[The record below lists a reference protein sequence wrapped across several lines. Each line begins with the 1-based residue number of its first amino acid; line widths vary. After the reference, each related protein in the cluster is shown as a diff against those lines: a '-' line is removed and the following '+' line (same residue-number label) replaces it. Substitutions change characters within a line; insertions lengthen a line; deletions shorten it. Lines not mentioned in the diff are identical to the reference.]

1 MTDQANVSQPV
12 EAGRKRSSVA
22 WPLLGGF
29 VAGMV
34 VTAVIGVMVMPSMM
48 IVTEKSPLGFD
59 ETVGKLE
66 AAAEELGWSLPG
78 RMNLK
83 QSLAKHGKDFEHR
96 VEVIKLCHPDYAEDV
111 LTTDRHLSGLMPCSI
126 SVWEGDD
133 GAVYVSKM
141 NTGLM
146 GKLFG
151 GNVARVMGEKV
162 ARDEQQIL
170 SAIQ

>member
-1 MTDQANVSQPV
+1 MTDQAKTTTTAP
-12 EAGRKRSSVA
+12 RSKSPA
-22 WPLLGGF
+22 IALSLLGGF
-29 VAGMV
+29 VAGGV
-34 VTAVIGVMVMPSMM
+34 VTALMVVMLMPSMM

-59 ETVGKLE
+59 ETIAKLE
-66 AAAEELGWSLPG
+66 AAAQDVGWSLPG
-78 RMNLK
+78 RMNMQ
-83 QSLAKHGKDFEHR
+83 QSLAKHGKDFDHR
-96 VEVIKLCHPDYAEDV
+96 VEVIKLCHPDYAKDV
-111 LTTDRHLSGLMPCSI
+111 LTTDRHLSSLMPCSI

-162 ARDEQQIL
+162 ARDEKQIL
-170 SAIQ
+170 SVIH